1 MWSSFSWS
9 RLPARLRRHC
19 SLGILYQCILGELQI
34 MPSCF
39 HLTVGLGGTALVV
52 GFMAFWLHEPQ
63 PPSSL
68 SEGFTTFSPR
78 VVGNSALSHGGPLPN
93 RRMAADPS
101 PAQFQIGQELIVAA
115 SDNVSHTTT
124 LLPFPPNSI
133 TSSSTIGETTSLLPG
148 TVIFVSGIQ
157 AIEPAAGRTE
167 QYYQVTTSDGR
178 KGWLSERVLRTARI
192 EIDMKGD

>member
-19 SLGILYQCILGELQI
+19 SLGILYQCILGELRF
-34 MPSCF
+34 MPSFF

-68 SEGFTTFSPR
+68 SEGFTTSSPR
-78 VVGNSALSHGGPLPN
+78 VVGNSTLSHGGPSPN
-93 RRMAADPS
+93 RRMAADLS
-101 PAQFQIGQELIVAA
+101 AAQYQIGQKLIVAA
-115 SDNVSHTTT
+115 ADNASHTTT

-133 TSSSTIGETTSLLPG
+133 TPSSTIGETTSLLPG

-157 AIEPAAGRTE
+157 GIEPAAGRTE

-178 KGWLSERVLRTARI
+178 KGWLSERVLRPSS
-192 EIDMKGD
+192 D